1 MKRVMSY
8 ILLAILLVYLI
19 IVLTFAGTKLE
30 GVICR
35 GVRVSVADTSVNR
48 FLDQTEVEK
57 AIKRGYGDIEGKP
70 VVSVNKDSLEHILAD
85 NPMVKSAQVYYSLDG
100 YIHVNVTQRVPVL
113 RIVSG
118 KGYYVDEEGKMMPLS
133 SKYTARVMVATGNI
147 SQQFA
152 CQQLYPFV
160 MKLKEDKLWQALV
173 EQIVV
178 SGKEVSLIPKV
189 GNFRIVLGRLEGVE
203 QKMENLRLF
212 LEKGIA
218 LKGWNIYKEINL
230 KFENQIVCVKR

>member
-1 MKRVMSY
+1 MKKAVPY
-8 ILLAILLVYLI
+8 ILFGSLLVYLI
-19 IVLTFAGTKLE
+19 IVLTFASAEEDTVKCKGVQVFVDNSEGNAFIGEEDIHEIIRRNYGDVTKMNVVDIDKDSME
-30 GVICR
+30 HVICR
-35 GVRVSVADTSVNR
+35 AS
-48 FLDQTEVEK
+48 E
-57 AIKRGYGDIEGKP
+57 I
-70 VVSVNKDSLEHILAD
+70 
-85 NPMVKSAQVYYSLDG
+85 KSAQVYYSLDG

-212 LEKGIA
+212 LEKGIT